1 MKIETLALAIQKDFD
16 NVHAE
21 IAEMK
26 AEMGKM
32 ATKDELR
39 SAENRILSAI
49 ESFRK
54 STEKSIEKMDARLSM
69 HASRTDDLDVRLRV
83 VEKRG

>member
-1 MKIETLALAIQKDFD
+1 MTIDTLALAIQKDFD
-16 NVHAE
+16 DIHAE
-21 IAEMK
+21 MAEMK
-26 AEMGKM
+26 ATM
-32 ATKDELR
+32 ATKEELR

-54 STEKSIEKMDARLSM
+54 VTEKAMEKMDARLSVY
-69 HASRTDDLDVRLRV
+69 ASRTDDIDVRLRV